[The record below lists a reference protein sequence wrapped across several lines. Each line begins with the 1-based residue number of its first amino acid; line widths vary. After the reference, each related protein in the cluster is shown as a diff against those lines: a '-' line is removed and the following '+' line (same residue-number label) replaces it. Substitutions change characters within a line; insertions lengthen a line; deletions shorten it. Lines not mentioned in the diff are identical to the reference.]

1 MAPRLPSLAEE
12 FPMLRLAHK
21 LLTDE
26 RGATAIEYA
35 LIASLISVLVFGG
48 SFSIGNTLKNTFT
61 SVAGAL

>member
-1 MAPRLPSLAEE
+1 MPEV

-35 LIASLISVLVFGG
+35 LIASLISVMVFGG
-48 SFSIGNTLKNTFT
+48 SFTMGATLKNTF
-61 SVAGAL
+61 SAVAAAL

>member
-1 MAPRLPSLAEE
+1 
-12 FPMLRLAHK
+12 MLRLAHR

-35 LIASLISVLVFGG
+35 LIASLISVMVFGG
-48 SFSIGNTLKNTFT
+48 TFTIGSTLKATFT